1 MTPHEEIGRGIAD
14 LVGEGPS
21 AERIAAQR
29 VALVEQLG
37 RRGRPGRPW
46 AWQLAAAAAFVA
58 VVGVGVG
65 VWQLGGRATEASPI
79 AVMLDGSSAL
89 EPGGWVS
96 TSQGQTRTL
105 SYSEG
110 SAVDVESDS
119 RVRVS
124 ELGAQES
131 RVSLEAGRVRARI
144 VPKTGVRWSFVAGPH
159 EVLVV
164 GTEFVL
170 GWDGA
175 QESMSLEVTK
185 GLVEVRSTGKGR
197 VIPVAAGQVLTLD
210 AVGHR
215 LSAVD
220 LDEGAAG
227 VEPVLP
233 KAVDTAAEATGTRV
247 EDLPRTEEERPEA
260 PSSIQAVVPRRKASP
275 AVSKP
280 SLPEWKEL
288 LLANEYAPA
297 IDAAERAGFDSLV
310 ATVSASD
317 LQKLGDAARLTG
329 NIGHARQALL
339 GVRERFPGTGTA
351 ALAAYSLGRLAVDLQ
366 SNDREAVKWFRT
378 YLAGGG
384 SGQVAA
390 GARGRLMDALLRLGD
405 RKGAREVASDY
416 LRYHPNG
423 RHARV
428 AESLLNRSAE

>member
-1 MTPHEEIGRGIAD
+1 MTPHEEIGRKLAD
-14 LVGEGPS
+14 LIGEGPS
-21 AERIAAQR
+21 AARIAAQR
-29 VALVEQLG
+29 VALVEQVG
-37 RRGRPGRPW
+37 RARRSRPW
-46 AWQLAAAAAFVA
+46 VWQVAAAAAFVA
-58 VVGVGVG
+58 VLGAG
-65 VWQLGGRATEASPI
+65 VWRLGGDSTQGAPI
-79 AVMLDGSSAL
+79 AVMLDGAGAL
-89 EPGGWVS
+89 DAGGWVS
-96 TSQGQTRTL
+96 TAEGQTRTL
-105 SYSEG
+105 AYSEG
-110 SAVDVESDS
+110 SAVEVEPES

-124 ELGAQES
+124 ELGAKES
-131 RVSLEAGRVRARI
+131 RVSLESGRIHARI
-144 VPKTGVRWSFVAGPH
+144 VPRTGVRWSFVAGPH

-164 GTEFVL
+164 GTEFML
-170 GWDGA
+170 GWDA
-175 QESMSLEVTK
+175 ARESMALEVTK

-210 AVGHR
+210 GVGHR

-220 LDEGAAG
+220 LGAGAAG
-227 VEPVLP
+227 TEPISP
-233 KAVDTAAEATGTRV
+233 RTSGESGAVAESTGTKL
-247 EDLPRTEEERPEA
+247 EDLPRFEDEEPVA
-260 PSSIQAVVPRRKASP
+260 PSSTRASAPRRKAQP
-275 AVSKP
+275 ATGKP
-280 SLPEWKEL
+280 TLPEWKEL

-329 NIGHARQALL
+329 NIGRARQALL
-339 GVRERFPGTGTA
+339 GVRERFAGTGTA

-378 YLAGGG
+378 YLEGGG